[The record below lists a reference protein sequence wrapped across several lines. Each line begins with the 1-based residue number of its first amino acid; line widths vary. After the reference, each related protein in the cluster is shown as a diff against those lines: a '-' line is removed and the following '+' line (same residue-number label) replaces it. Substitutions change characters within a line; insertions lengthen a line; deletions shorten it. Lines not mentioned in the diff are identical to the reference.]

1 MPKAVFTYSS
11 LTIASLVMVAGF
23 ITATSYA
30 QLAAA
35 SILYPLLI
43 FFAYKVLPLKAKR
56 PALERPVVEKKT
68 LISSYAKT
76 QEEKRSHVGIGDIEK
91 RAFLKLIGATGLS
104 FFLISI
110 FGRRIES
117 LLFGQGAIPLAPIG
131 SQPGG
136 QIPTASPTDG
146 YKITEID
153 NGLVGYYGFTNKD
166 GGWLIMKE
174 DTDSGSFRYTKGASN
189 FPLSWNNRTNLKYDY
204 FHNLSF

>member
-1 MPKAVFTYSS
+1 MPKTVLTYSG
-11 LTIASLVMVAGF
+11 LTLASLVMVAGF
-23 ITATSYA
+23 ITATSYV

-35 SILYPLLI
+35 SLLYPLLV
-43 FFAYKVLPLKAKR
+43 FVAYKVLPLKARR
-56 PALERPVVEKKT
+56 PSQKESLEEIQTQIALD
-68 LISSYAKT
+68 AKT
-76 QEEKRSHVGIGDIEK
+76 QEEQRGHVGIFDIEK

-117 LLFGQGAIPLAPIG
+117 LLFGQGATPLAPIG

-136 QIPTASPTDG
+136 QISTASPTDG

-174 DTDSGSFRYTKGASN
+174 DTESGSFRYTKGTTN
-189 FPLSWNNRTNLKYDY
+189 FPLNWGNRTSLRYDY
-204 FHNLSF
+204 FHKLSF